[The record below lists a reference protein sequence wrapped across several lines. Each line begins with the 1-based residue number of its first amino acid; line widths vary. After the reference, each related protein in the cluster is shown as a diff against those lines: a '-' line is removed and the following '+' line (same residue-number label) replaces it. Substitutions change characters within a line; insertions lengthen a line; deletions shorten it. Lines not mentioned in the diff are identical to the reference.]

1 MKIVLILLL
10 ILVFIACS
18 DIISPADS
26 IETFKGNW
34 KSESITIISRNG
46 ITINNLP
53 DNYHISLVLNNNMT
67 FELIRKADN
76 FLVSDTGNWEL
87 NHYKDSLELFCENGV
102 KYSLRYDS
110 SETKLKYHSSE
121 FIEMEI
127 LEINAILIKSK

>member
-1 MKIVLILLL
+1 MKKVLILLL
-10 ILVFIACS
+10 ILAFTACS
-18 DIISPADS
+18 DLSGPADS
-26 IETFKGNW
+26 IDTFKGNW

-46 ITINNLP
+46 ITVNNLP

-76 FLVSDTGNWEL
+76 FLVSDTGKWDLIHE
-87 NHYKDSLELFCENGV
+87 KDSLELFCENGV

-110 SETKLKYHSSE
+110 SESKLKYHSSE